1 MKNKVERSAYLIID
15 GEAKSVAATEK
26 LLTDQGQVYLA
37 MIFQNESYLIVDQTG
52 KPVEYC
58 PTEDTYADAIGHS
71 TIFTAMAEKTSCFSE
86 ENDLLEK
93 ALEWNRTKKGK
104 AYLLDCWVGLPA
116 KRFASYKKWRTPSG
130 YLCGTYAAAVLLA
143 YYQDFRDELSLPEE
157 IRKKGS
163 PIDEPLSS
171 ELKKMIQPLGLPTI
185 PLQVSGGLSRFLKKT
200 DNPFSARNTIIGSW
214 QRATKRIRQG
224 KPVMVGILKIL
235 GSPYGNHWVTA
246 YAYYESVSG
255 ERFYKVH
262 DNWGDYQRIIPASWG
277 NGTVSLP

>member
-1 MKNKVERSAYLIID
+1 
-15 GEAKSVAATEK
+15 
-26 LLTDQGQVYLA
+26 
-37 MIFQNESYLIVDQTG
+37 
-52 KPVEYC
+52 
-58 PTEDTYADAIGHS
+58 
-71 TIFTAMAEKTSCFSE
+71 MAEKTSCFSE

-130 YLCGTYAAAVLLA
+130 YLCGTYAATVLLA

-163 PIDEPLSS
+163 QIDEPLSS

-200 DNPFSARNTIIGSW
+200 GNPFSARNTIIGSW
-214 QRATKRIRQG
+214 QRATKRIHQG

-246 YAYYESVSG
+246 YAYYESASG
-255 ERFYKVH
+255 EHFYKVH

>member
-1 MKNKVERSAYLIID
+1 MKHRLFTACI
-15 GEAKSVAATEK
+15 GAMAATIAMAAESDARFALFPAYEGSDLE
-26 LLTDQGQVYLA
+26 LL
-37 MIFQNESYLIVDQTG
+37 VDSSGTHFTLWS
-52 KPVEYC
+52 
-58 PTEDTYADAIGHS
+58 TEDTYVDAIGRS

-104 AYLLDCWVGLPA
+104 AYLLDCWVGVPA

-143 YYQDFRDELSLPEE
+143 YYQDFRNELSLPEE